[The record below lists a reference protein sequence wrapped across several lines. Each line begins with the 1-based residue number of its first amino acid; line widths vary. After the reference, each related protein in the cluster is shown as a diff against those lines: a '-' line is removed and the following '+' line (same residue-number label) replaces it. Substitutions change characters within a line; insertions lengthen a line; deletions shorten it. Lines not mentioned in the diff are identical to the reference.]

1 VDFLIQYGPLDLKST
16 FRSSLNCLMSSVN
29 KSQTLGIGHY
39 NMEKSYEIILFLK
52 KNSAH
57 FIQSE
62 LGLIFLAFI
71 TQNMTKRECLKL
83 VG

>member
-52 KNSAH
+52 K
-57 FIQSE
+57 I
-62 LGLIFLAFI
+62 LLILYNLSWGSFFLHLLPK
-71 TQNMTKRECLKL
+71 T
-83 VG
+83 